1 MKINRAIAAAALLLA
16 MLLGAGCGGGGGS
29 STGTTSAP
37 PPPPPPPP
45 PPAEFVGAAEYCETL
60 EPTNHDFTANGFPRG
75 ASITVAEFR
84 PATGPQ
90 FEDAADTCRVVG
102 EIPNLTTEGW
112 ITFELLMPDD
122 WNLNLLFVGGGGFGG
137 ATAPPEQTALALGR
151 GYAVVSTDMGHAGD
165 SLDASWAQW
174 SEEARTDYYYDAIP
188 VVAGAARTILA
199 KRYDQYFI
207 LDSEGG
213 AYGGLHE
220 TYFEG
225 CSGGGREALLAAQR
239 APELFDGIIARAPS
253 LGGAFEAFNRNAKLL
268 AATPLADAKLA
279 ALDAAQLAACDA
291 SSDGVADGIFDSYRC
306 DFDPATLLCTGAPA
320 DDCLTPDE
328 LAVVQGI
335 RSAAPLPYAQA
346 HGLTEYPGW
355 PVAPVTDLLGWP
367 IWITRG
373 APPFYPQPLQFVT
386 QEQAFR
392 YLIAN
397 DPALD
402 TLSVSAADYPA
413 EAAALSAAMDAT
425 SPDLSAFVAKGGKV
439 ILWHGQADAALSV
452 EATRRYYEAVLEH
465 TIGGPPNHE
474 DFLALYL
481 APGVFH
487 CSGGPGADR
496 VDLLQALEAWRMQ
509 QSDHPPPSLVAERR
523 NPGTGAV
530 ELSRPLCRY
539 PQHAQYLGSGDP
551 NDAASFACVDPDG

>member
-1 MKINRAIAAAALLLA
+1 LAIVAGWVLVA
-16 MLLGAGCGGGGGS
+16 LLGAGCGGGGGS
-29 STGTTSAP
+29 SGSVKAP

-45 PPAEFVGAAEYCETL
+45 PSEFVGAAEYCETL
-60 EPTNHDFTANGFPRG
+60 ELTFQDFTATGFPRR
-75 ASITVAEFR
+75 ASIVAAEFR
-84 PATGPQ
+84 PATGAQPD
-90 FEDAADTCRVVG
+90 DAADTCRVVG
-102 EIPNLTTEGW
+102 QIPNLTTEGW

-151 GYAVVSTDMGHAGD
+151 GYAVVSTDMGHSGD
-165 SLDASWAQW
+165 ALDASWAPW

-188 VVAGAARTILA
+188 VVAGAARAILA
-199 KRYDQYFI
+199 KRYEDYFV

-213 AYGGLHE
+213 AYNGLHE

-253 LGGAFEAFNRNAKLL
+253 LGGIFEAFNRNAKLL

-291 SSDGVADGIFDSYRC
+291 SSDGVADGIIDSYRC
-306 DFDPATLLCTGAPA
+306 DFDPAALLCTGAPA
-320 DDCLTPDE
+320 DDCLTAEE

-335 RSAAPLPYAQA
+335 RSPTPLPYAQA

-355 PVAPVTDLLGWP
+355 PVASVADLLVWP

-373 APPFYPQPLQFVT
+373 APPSYPQPLQFVT
-386 QEQAFR
+386 QEQTFR

-397 DPALD
+397 DPELD

-413 EAAALSAAMDAT
+413 ESAALSAAMDAT
-425 SPDLSAFVAKGGKV
+425 STDLSGFVAKHGKV

-452 EATRRYYEAVLEH
+452 EATRRYYEAVRAD
-465 TIGGPPNHE
+465 TIPGNIDGD

-496 VDLLQALEAWRMQ
+496 VDLLQALEQWRGQ
-509 QSDHPPPSLVAERR
+509 QVDQPPPPLVAERR
-523 NPGTGAV
+523 NPGTGAL

-551 NDAASFACVDPDG
+551 NDAASFGCVDPDD